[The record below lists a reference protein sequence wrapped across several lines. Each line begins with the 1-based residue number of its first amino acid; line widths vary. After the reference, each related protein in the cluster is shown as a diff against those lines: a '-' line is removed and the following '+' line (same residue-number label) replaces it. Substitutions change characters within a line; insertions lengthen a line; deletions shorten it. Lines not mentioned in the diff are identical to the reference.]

1 MELAEYSTWVTAA
14 QLRPLPGVD
23 LGGIPA
29 HPRTRTSAATRWA
42 WLLDGRIHGRP
53 ATVHAEGRRSATDRA
68 HPLGTLQALDALDAL
83 ARSGTRAC
91 TVRDAAKVLL
101 LPTNTRIAQAAREQI
116 RTRILEPETVFIHG
130 PRPNASASRRN
141 GNGPVEP
148 LRPAPWP
155 GPAPR
160 RPYLTHLPRQA
171 TAAAPELLD
180 RTA

>member
-1 MELAEYSTWVTAA
+1 MELAEYSTWATAA
-14 QLRPLPGVD
+14 QLRLLPGVD

-68 HPLGTLQALDALDAL
+68 HPLGTLHALDAL

-116 RTRILEPETVFIHG
+116 RTRILEPETVFTHG

-141 GNGPVEP
+141 GNSPEEPPRARPGPGPRREGRTHP
-148 LRPAPWP
+148 PPAPSH
-155 GPAPR
+155 GSRA
-160 RPYLTHLPRQA
+160 
-171 TAAAPELLD
+171 
-180 RTA
+180 